1 METTVTPLTS
11 SDGRVQS
18 VHARL
23 EQPKAQMQD
32 GAECPINDAGL
43 CQGRS
48 ITKRS
53 GRKLINTLSIFGIS
67 VLMSFVSSGVAA
79 KLHVWP
85 RLRVMEQ
92 DRALALLVTP
102 HMFLRFI
109 GLSFLVPGVV
119 SPSLPAAF
127 AIPAGYGDLVAGILA
142 IVATLTLVNVHA
154 GPVQPYGSSISGARL
169 ISYSRFIKAG
179 TCGFTRKLSELRSSW

>member
-18 VHARL
+18 VLARL

-32 GAECPINDAGL
+32 GAECPISDAGL
-43 CQGRS
+43 CQGGS

-53 GRKLINTLSIFGIS
+53 RRKLINTLSIFGIS

-92 DRALALLVTP
+92 DRALALWQMLG
-102 HMFLRFI
+102 MDKR
-109 GLSFLVPGVV
+109 
-119 SPSLPAAF
+119 
-127 AIPAGYGDLVAGILA
+127 
-142 IVATLTLVNVHA
+142 
-154 GPVQPYGSSISGARL
+154 
-169 ISYSRFIKAG
+169 
-179 TCGFTRKLSELRSSW
+179 